1 LVSGFFLSLMNLSNI
16 KMVVSDMDGTLLNS
30 KHEVSPL
37 FLELH
42 EKMHQRGIRFVA
54 ASGRQYPSMILKLT
68 EIGEKMSFIAE
79 NGALIIENEEIIHA
93 QELPIHTVKE
103 VLSTLESYPEIEP
116 VVCCANQAYTPSK
129 NPKFIQILEEYYS
142 SHQRISNTEEI
153 LHAPLKVALY
163 HHISGEHH
171 IYPVVKGYDKELQ
184 VKISGDYWVDLSHK
198 EANKGVALQK
208 LLDHYNIDRSE
219 ILVFG
224 DYLNDIEMLRITP
237 NSVAMGNAHP
247 EIKAIASIVTESHDN
262 FGVER
267 VLQELLK
274 H

>member
-1 LVSGFFLSLMNLSNI
+1 MSGFFFPIMNLSNI

-37 FLELH
+37 FLKLH
-42 EKMHQRGIRFVA
+42 DQLHKRGIRFVA
-54 ASGRQYPSMILKLT
+54 ASGRQYPSMIVKLT

-79 NGALIIENEEIIHA
+79 NGALIVENEEIIHA
-93 QELPIHTVKE
+93 QELQIHIVKE
-103 VLSTLESYPEIEP
+103 VLNTLKSYPEIEP

-142 SHQRISNTEEI
+142 SHQTIKDIKEI
-153 LHAPLKVALY
+153 PYNPLKVALY
-163 HHISGEHH
+163 HPISGEHN
-171 IYPVVKGYDKELQ
+171 IYPAVKEYDKELQ
-184 VKISGDYWVDLSHK
+184 IKISGDYWVDLSHK

-224 DYLNDIEMLRITP
+224 DYLNDIEMLRMTP

-247 EIKAIASIVTESHDN
+247 EIKAMATLVTESHDN
-262 FGVER
+262 FGVEK

>member
-171 IYPVVKGYDKELQ
+171 IYPAVKGYDKELQ

-224 DYLNDIEMLRITP
+224 DYLNDIEMLRMTP

>member
-171 IYPVVKGYDKELQ
+171 IYPAVKGYDKELQ

-224 DYLNDIEMLRITP
+224 DYLNDIEMLRMAP

>member
-1 LVSGFFLSLMNLSNI
+1 MKKIVFTFGRMNPPTIGHQKLVDKIISTAKKEKADAKVFLSHSQNNKKDPLNYAEKIRFARKAFGKVIQQS
-16 KMVVSDMDGTLLNS
+16 NS
-30 KHEVSPL
+30 KT
-37 FLELH
+37 
-42 EKMHQRGIRFVA
+42 I
-54 ASGRQYPSMILKLT
+54 
-68 EIGEKMSFIAE
+68 
-79 NGALIIENEEIIHA
+79 
-93 QELPIHTVKE
+93 
-103 VLSTLESYPEIEP
+103 
-116 VVCCANQAYTPSK
+116 
-129 NPKFIQILEEYYS
+129 IQILKEYYS
-142 SHQRISNTEEI
+142 SYQRISNTEEI

-163 HHISGEHH
+163 HPVSGEHN
-171 IYPVVKGYDKELQ
+171 IYPAVKGYDKVLQ

-224 DYLNDIEMLRITP
+224 DYLNDIEMLRMTP

-247 EIKAIASIVTESHDN
+247 EIKAMASIVTESHDN

>member
-1 LVSGFFLSLMNLSNI
+1 
-16 KMVVSDMDGTLLNS
+16 MDGTLLNS

-42 EKMHQRGIRFVA
+42 EQMHHRGIRFVA
-54 ASGRQYPSMILKLT
+54 ASGRQYPSMIVKLT
-68 EIGEKMSFIAE
+68 EISEKMSFIAE
-79 NGALIIENEEIIHA
+79 NGALIVENEEIIHA
-93 QELPIHTVKE
+93 QELSIHSVKKI
-103 VLSTLESYPEIEP
+103 LKTLNSHPEIEP

-129 NPKFIQILEEYYS
+129 NPDFIQILEEYYS
-142 SHQRISNTEEI
+142 SHQRITHTEEI
-153 LHAPLKVALY
+153 LHTPLKVALY
-163 HHISGEHH
+163 HPTSGEHH
-171 IYPVVKGYDKELQ
+171 IYPVVKEYDKELQ

-198 EANKGVALQK
+198 KANKGVALQK
-208 LLDHYNIDRSE
+208 LLDYYNIDRNE

-224 DYLNDIEMLRITP
+224 DYLNDIEMLRMTP

-247 EIKAIASIVTESHDN
+247 EIKAMATLVTESHDN